1 MKVDSAS
8 NFGIQIST
16 FTSGRYIRR
25 MHNLD
30 LLLTLTGGLAAALV
44 LGYITHRI
52 GLSPIVGYLLAGLV
66 VGKQTPGFV
75 ADLHLAEQLAE
86 VGVILLMFG
95 VGLQFHIKELLAVR
109 KVAVPGAIGQIIVAT
124 LLGMLSAK
132 LFGWTWSAGFVYG
145 LAISVAST
153 VVLVRV
159 LSDNHD
165 LHTPTGHIAVGW
177 LVVEDL
183 FTVVVLVL
191 LPALFGGEPAGVEVD
206 AVADATAAAG
216 QSVPLAIVFALFKI
230 GVLVAATFV
239 IGGRVIPWLLNH
251 IAATRSRELF
261 TLTTL
266 VVALG
271 IAVGSAKLFG
281 VSMALGAFLAGMVV
295 GRSDF
300 SLRAATEALPMR
312 DAFAVLFFV
321 SVGMLF
327 DPEVLIEHP
336 WVTAT
341 TAGIVLVG
349 KPLAAVAIV
358 LQRGLPFRV
367 AVSVGVALAQIG
379 EFSFILARLGQD
391 LHILPIVANN
401 VLIAAAILSISLNP
415 LYYRLID
422 RVDAWAERRPK
433 LWARLQA
440 RVHQHDN
447 AIVGP
452 SDAHELQHHA
462 VVIGY
467 GPVGQTVTR
476 LLKQSEIQLTVVE
489 LNLSTVKRLRS
500 QGIPAIYGDAQHLET
515 LQQAG
520 VATAGSLILSSSGTR
535 DSEEVI
541 RRARSLNPDIR
552 VLARANYLLEQSELQ
567 KVGADAVFTGEGE
580 VALAMTEAI
589 LRELGATPEQIDR
602 ERARIRDE
610 LEGPAPSTSAI
621 PPAIDA
627 ADSSAAAGDGEATAP
642 QETQSDE
649 PAAGNVEVPA
659 SREPQA

>member
-1 MKVDSAS
+1 
-8 NFGIQIST
+8 
-16 FTSGRYIRR
+16 

-30 LLLTLTGGLAAALV
+30 LLLTLTGGLAAALI

-66 VGKQTPGFV
+66 VGSRTPGFT

-95 VGLQFHIKELLAVR
+95 VGLQFHLKELLDVR
-109 KVAVPGAIGQIIVAT
+109 RVAVPGAIGQSLVAT
-124 LLGMLSAK
+124 VLGIIAAL
-132 LFGWTWSAGFVYG
+132 LFGWSWSAGFVFG

-159 LSDNHD
+159 LSDNND

-191 LPALFGGEPAGVEVD
+191 LPALFPKHAGPD
-206 AVADATAAAG
+206 TAAAAA
-216 QSVPLAIVFALFKI
+216 SIPLALGLALVKI
-230 GVLVAATFV
+230 AALVAATFL
-239 IGGRVIPWLLNH
+239 IGGRMIPWLLNH

-327 DPEVLIEHP
+327 DPEVLVDHP
-336 WVTAT
+336 WITAT
-341 TAGIVLVG
+341 TLAIVLVG
-349 KPLAAVAIV
+349 KPLAAIAIV
-358 LQRGLPFRV
+358 LYRGLPFRV
-367 AVSVGVALAQIG
+367 AVAVGVALAQIG

-391 LHILPIVANN
+391 LGILPALANN
-401 VLIAAAILSISLNP
+401 VLIATAIVSISLNP
-415 LYYRLID
+415 LYYRMID

-433 LWARLQA
+433 LWARLHSRVRQEDVAVAGPAHA
-440 RVHQHDN
+440 RD
-447 AIVGP
+447 
-452 SDAHELQHHA
+452 LQHHA
-462 VVIGY
+462 VIVGY
-467 GPVGQTVTR
+467 GPVGQTVTL
-476 LLKQSEIQLTVVE
+476 LLKQNDIQPTVVE

-500 QGIPAIYGDAQHLET
+500 MGIPAIYGDAQHLET

-520 VATAGSLILSSSGTR
+520 VATADSLILSSSGTR
-535 DSEEVI
+535 GSEEVI
-541 RRARSLNPDIR
+541 RRARALNPKIR
-552 VLARANYLLEQSELQ
+552 VLARANYLLEQPELQ
-567 KVGADAVFTGEGE
+567 KAGADAVFAGEAE
-580 VALAMTEAI
+580 VALALTEVI

-602 ERARIRDE
+602 ERARVREELSGASRQSSVAVANAEAAGAASETPDE
-610 LEGPAPSTSAI
+610 TR
-621 PPAIDA
+621 PPAASLPADA
-627 ADSSAAAGDGEATAP
+627 NASAPVAGEQP
-642 QETQSDE
+642 S
-649 PAAGNVEVPA
+649 
-659 SREPQA
+659 